1 MVLQALSQLQ
11 ELQWVVHEPVTQI
24 TLTSSFS
31 SHRQISLHNKNKIIG
46 NMGKF
51 FMSEECNKLAAMCII
66 RYPRSNS
73 HFQNVGNPFCRQIR

>member
-11 ELQWVVHEPVTQI
+11 ELQWVVHEPVTEI

-31 SHRQISLHNKNKIIG
+31 SHRHIITYNKNKIIG

-51 FMSEECNKLAAMCII
+51 LMSEM
-66 RYPRSNS
+66 
-73 HFQNVGNPFCRQIR
+73 